1 MGLNMGN
8 SDIWLDDSAVVDDDR
23 EELCQILLVEDEP
36 NTAEMLMAYFS
47 SLGYQVSYTG
57 WGRDALT
64 LASRSLPDLVILDIH
79 LPDIDGYEVCSQ
91 LRAQT
96 RTENVPVIFLTE
108 RKERVDRLTGLEL
121 GAIDYIT
128 KPFDVQELR
137 FRVRNALRRSGR
149 ETLLHRI
156 TGLPTSRLI
165 EEELDRVADSPDLS
179 IIGITIKGMDAFSD
193 AYGFVTHDDV
203 LRAVALIL
211 RNTATESRSTDLF
224 VGQLDLYQFLIVTRS
239 GQNLYV
245 MMGRLDQRLNE
256 AASFFYPHRDWERGT
271 RPDGAEIPRMK
282 FEIQLVTAS
291 MLAQTNGLAGLR
303 QALNLPPT

>member
-1 MGLNMGN
+1 MGN
-8 SDIWLDDSAVVDDDR
+8 ADIPLTDSVVVDDDH

-36 NTAEMLMAYFS
+36 STAEMLTAYFS
-47 SLGYQVSYTG
+47 SLGYRVTHAA
-57 WGRDALT
+57 WGQDALA
-64 LASRSLPDLVILDIH
+64 LASRALPDLVILDIH
-79 LPDIDGYEVCSQ
+79 LPDMDGYEVCSQ

-96 RTENVPVIFLTE
+96 RTENLPVIFLTE

-149 ETLLHRI
+149 SKLLHPI

-165 EEELDRVADSPDLS
+165 EEELERVVRSSDLS
-179 IIGITIKGMDAFSD
+179 VVGVSIKGMDQFSD
-193 AYGFVTHDDV
+193 VYGFVTHDDV

-211 RNTATESRSTDLF
+211 RNTATESAGVGLF
-224 VGQLDLYQFLIVTRS
+224 VGQIGLYEYIVVAPS
-239 GQNLYV
+239 GQDVYV

-256 AASFFYPHRDWERGT
+256 AASFFYPHRDWEQGVRHDGT
-271 RPDGAEIPRMK
+271 EIPRMK
-282 FEIQLVTAS
+282 FEIQLIPTSV
-291 MLAQTNGLAGLR
+291 LKQTNRLAELR
-303 QALNLPPT
+303 KTLSLSVA